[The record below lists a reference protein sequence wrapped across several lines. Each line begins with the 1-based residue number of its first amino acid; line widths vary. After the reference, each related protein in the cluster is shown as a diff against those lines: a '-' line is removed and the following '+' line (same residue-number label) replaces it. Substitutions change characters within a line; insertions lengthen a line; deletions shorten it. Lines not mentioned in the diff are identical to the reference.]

1 MSVPLFANVFS
12 HSVGFLFV
20 LFMVC
25 CVNVFEFDYVPVV
38 YFCFY
43 FHNSGRWIEKDIAVI
58 YVKACSAYDSSK
70 SFIGSGLTSRSLTHF
85 DLTFVYGIR
94 KCSNFTLFM

>member
-58 YVKACSAYDSSK
+58 YVKACSDYDSSK
-70 SFIGSGLTSRSLTHF
+70 SFIGSGLTSRSLIHLEF
-85 DLTFVYGIR
+85 IFVYGI
-94 KCSNFTLFM
+94 K